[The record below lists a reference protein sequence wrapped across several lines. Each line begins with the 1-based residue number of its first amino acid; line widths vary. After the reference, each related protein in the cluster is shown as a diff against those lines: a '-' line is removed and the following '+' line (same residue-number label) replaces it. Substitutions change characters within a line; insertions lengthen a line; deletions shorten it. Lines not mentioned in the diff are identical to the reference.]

1 MEIKKKIKRFNVW
14 VRRKVHLPLFII
26 AVIVVLLLVFNE
38 DTNVMLNR
46 KYDKEIQLLTEEI
59 ELCRDSAAYYQ
70 AKYDALLTNK
80 EDLERVAREQYN
92 MQRSTEDVYIII
104 E

>member
-1 MEIKKKIKRFNVW
+1 MEIKKHIKRFNVW

-26 AVIVVLLLVFNE
+26 AVIIVLLLIFNE
-38 DTNVMLNR
+38 DTNLMKNR
-46 KYDKEIQLLTEEI
+46 QYDEEIKALTEEI
-59 ELCRDSAAYYQ
+59 KLCKDSAAYYK
-70 AKYDALLTNK
+70 AKHDALLTNR

-92 MQRSTEDVYIII
+92 MQRSTEDVYIIK